1 MGQRRRFTEEYRRD
15 AASIVIDTSQT
26 IKAVAGQLG
35 LGEQSLG
42 KWVAKERA
50 RRNAVQSG
58 QPAPADSAAEIA
70 RLRRQVAYLKAKNEF
85 LGKPAPCLPAKQ
97 QHRNCFE
104 LMAKEKA
111 HYSITMMAR
120 VLEVSRAGF

>member
-15 AASIVIDTSQT
+15 AASIVIDTGQT
-26 IKAVAGQLG
+26 IKAVADQLG

-50 RRNAVQSG
+50 RRDAVQSG

-70 RLRRQVAYLKAKNEF
+70 RLRRQVADLKAENEF
-85 LGKPAPCLPAKQ
+85 LGKASAFFAAKQ
-97 QHRNCFE
+97 QHRNG
-104 LMAKEKA
+104 L
-111 HYSITMMAR
+111 S
-120 VLEVSRAGF
+120 

>member
-15 AASIVIDTSQT
+15 AASIVIDTGQT
-26 IKAVAGQLG
+26 IKAVADQLG

-50 RRNAVQSG
+50 RRSAVQSG

-70 RLRRQVAYLKAKNEF
+70 RLRRQVAALKAENEF
-85 LGKPAPCLPAKQ
+85 LGKASAFFAAKQ
-97 QHRNCFE
+97 QHRNG
-104 LMAKEKA
+104 L
-111 HYSITMMAR
+111 S
-120 VLEVSRAGF
+120 